1 MPQPYFLGSNNTSQ
15 VIIDLTLEYSNWAY
29 ITYTIDDKF
38 ELSSV
43 IPSRIGIEK
52 WPERVKNPVF
62 IHYSNILI
70 ILISILSMRV

>member
-15 VIIDLTLEYSNWAY
+15 VIIDLTLEYSNWTY

-43 IPSRIGIEK
+43 IPSGIGIER

-62 IHYSNILI
+62 IYYSNILN

>member
-43 IPSRIGIEK
+43 IPSGIRIEK